1 MQNIKTVLYLVSGIL
16 FGLFVAAV
24 VWLVGRNPSGES
36 ITLRPVPTE
45 SPIIVQVSGAVP
57 RPGVYAFPQGARV
70 QDAISAAG
78 GFLADADK
86 QLINLARYLEDG
98 ERLEI
103 PFLTGSS
110 PVIPT
115 PQVIIESS
123 TDLININTATAAE
136 LDTLPGVGSVT
147 AGKII
152 AYRESNGLFQKIEPP
167 EKWGALTIHLSSF
180 TIMKLASYPNCIG
193 RVHT

>member
-152 AYRESNGLFQKIEPP
+152 AYRESNGLFQKIEDIQNVAGIG
-167 EKWGALTIHLSSF
+167 KATYDR
-180 TIMKLASYPNCIG
+180 MKDLITVGP
-193 RVHT
+193 